1 MINTA
6 RVEEFG
12 RSILECLSKG
22 KIIFTTPTTG
32 AKEIIKKN
40 NFVLISK
47 NFTPESLIE
56 TVNKFEKNPKKL
68 TINLKRYLYKENKN
82 KLKKIVKSLLKQG
95 NGGSEIFK

>member
-1 MINTA
+1 MPCSEIFIAVLNYPTQKENFLA
-6 RVEEFG
+6 RLLASF
-12 RSILECLSKG
+12 K
-22 KIIFTTPTTG
+22 
-32 AKEIIKKN
+32 
-40 NFVLISK
+40 VLH
-47 NFTPESLIE
+47 FTPESLIE